1 MNTTQHSDKDYIDE
15 RLILAAER
23 AAEILVEHMN
33 EWKDTIDAYW
43 LLRRYEDEV
52 GVPVTY
58 DIVEQAVEKARRVL
72 DATGQAV
79 SHVKI

>member
-1 MNTTQHSDKDYIDE
+1 MRMTQRSSRDYVDE

-23 AAEILVEHMN
+23 AAEILVERMN

-43 LLRRYEDEV
+43 LLRRYEDRI

-72 DATGQAV
+72 EATGQSI
-79 SHVKI
+79 SHVKV